1 MMFSL
6 CASIHVR
13 ISSQKSTRSLGRGEE
28 RGGEGR
34 RGEERGGGREK
45 GRGIAL
51 IQTTGNI
58 FLAAEYGEGAECV
71 YFLCF

>member
-34 RGEERGGGREK
+34 RGEERGGEGR
-45 GRGIAL
+45 RGK
-51 IQTTGNI
+51 
-58 FLAAEYGEGAECV
+58 EREGEGRRGEEGERREEG
-71 YFLCF
+71 LL